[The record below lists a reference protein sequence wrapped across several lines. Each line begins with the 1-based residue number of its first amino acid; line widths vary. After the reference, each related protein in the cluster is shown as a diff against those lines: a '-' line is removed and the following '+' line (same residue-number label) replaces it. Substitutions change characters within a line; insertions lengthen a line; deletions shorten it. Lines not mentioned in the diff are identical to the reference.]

1 MLLPLQVELM
11 NTISCDSSALLSFVS
26 HILLLILP
34 PLLKGCKFSLQLVE
48 LILITLPL
56 LSGNHDL
63 LPELCLLRQRQLAS
77 SLHLQAQGGQTIEEI
92 VVVVEFVV
100 ENGPVCN
107 RLRRYVVFLEDWV
120 SSVQVS
126 NRVEQPL
133 CVWGLENDKI
143 CSAHHCLAL
152 IHTQILVS
160 IDMVFDGLKQNVC
173 QLLLRRD

>member
-1 MLLPLQVELM
+1 MLLPLQVELV

-34 PLLKGCKFSLQLVE
+34 PLLKGRKFSLQLVE

-100 ENGPVCN
+100 ENGPVRN
-107 RLRRYVVFLEDWV
+107 RLRSYVVFLKNEV
-120 SSVQVS
+120 S
-126 NRVEQPL
+126 
-133 CVWGLENDKI
+133 
-143 CSAHHCLAL
+143 
-152 IHTQILVS
+152 
-160 IDMVFDGLKQNVC
+160 
-173 QLLLRRD
+173 

>member
-1 MLLPLQVELM
+1 VPP
-11 NTISCDSSALLSFVS
+11 SAASACVLSAF
-26 HILLLILP
+26 
-34 PLLKGCKFSLQLVE
+34 
-48 LILITLPL
+48 
-56 LSGNHDL
+56 
-63 LPELCLLRQRQLAS
+63 AS
-77 SLHLQAQGGQTIEEI
+77 SGGQTIEEI

-100 ENGPVCN
+100 ENGPVCD

-120 SSVQVS
+120 SPIQVS

>member
-1 MLLPLQVELM
+1 MPPSAASACVLFAFL
-11 NTISCDSSALLSFVS
+11 SSGSQ
-26 HILLLILP
+26 I
-34 PLLKGCKFSLQLVE
+34 
-48 LILITLPL
+48 
-56 LSGNHDL
+56 
-63 LPELCLLRQRQLAS
+63 
-77 SLHLQAQGGQTIEEI
+77 IEEI
-92 VVVVEFVV
+92 VVVIELLV
-100 ENGPVCN
+100 ENRPVCN

-120 SSVQVS
+120 SPIQVS

-160 IDMVFDGLKQNVC
+160 VDMVFDGFKQNVC